1 MTFIKVM
8 WKGVKKS
15 SLVEIIKNRNNRKIE
30 IDQNIP
36 IGQKWVICRVRSHNY
51 IWLFGE

>member
-15 SLVEIIKNRNNRKIE
+15 SLVGIIKNRNNRNGSKYTYWPKMG
-30 IDQNIP
+30 DFP
-36 IGQKWVICRVRSHNY
+36 
-51 IWLFGE
+51 GEKS